1 VGATAGLLRQGR
13 QNQQAAQAQQQA
25 QAGYNNYD
33 RAYAGCMAGR
43 GYQVS

>member
-1 VGATAGLLRQGR
+1 VRQGR
-13 QNQQAAQAQQQA
+13 QNQQSAQAQQQAQAQA

>member
-1 VGATAGLLRQGR
+1 VGGTVGLARQAGR
-13 QNQQAAQAQQQA
+13 NQQAQQQA
-25 QAGYNNYD
+25 QAASHNYD